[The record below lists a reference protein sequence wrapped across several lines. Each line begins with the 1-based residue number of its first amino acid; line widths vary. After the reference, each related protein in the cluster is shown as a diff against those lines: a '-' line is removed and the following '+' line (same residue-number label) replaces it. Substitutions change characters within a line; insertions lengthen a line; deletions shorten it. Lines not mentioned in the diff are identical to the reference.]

1 MIVIIKVKSPKQFM
15 KSFDLTHFQEKK
27 KKKKVLICILAS
39 VFPVWL
45 CFPTMPG
52 FCSYSSTLKV

>member
-27 KKKKVLICILAS
+27 KKKRS
-39 VFPVWL
+39 
-45 CFPTMPG
+45 
-52 FCSYSSTLKV
+52 